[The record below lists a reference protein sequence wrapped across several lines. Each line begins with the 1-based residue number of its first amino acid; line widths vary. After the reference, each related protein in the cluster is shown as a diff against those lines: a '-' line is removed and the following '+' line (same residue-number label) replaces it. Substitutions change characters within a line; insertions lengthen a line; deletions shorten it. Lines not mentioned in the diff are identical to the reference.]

1 MWGLYG
7 ESRAT
12 DECEAFGG
20 WARTECKAESSCI
33 SQECGERRYKLACR
47 SLLFMWGL
55 YGESRATDECE
66 AFGG

>member
-33 SQECGERRYKLACR
+33 SQERGDT
-47 SLLFMWGL
+47 SLLV
-55 YGESRATDECE
+55 RASFILLKLDCAKLVFISKTM
-66 AFGG
+66 

>member
-33 SQECGERRYKLACR
+33 SQERGDT
-47 SLLFMWGL
+47 SLLV
-55 YGESRATDECE
+55 RASFILFEIRLCKTCFLFQKLCD
-66 AFGG
+66 FLK

>member
-20 WARTECKAESSCI
+20 WARTECKAF
-33 SQECGERRYKLACR
+33 GGWAR
-47 SLLFMWGL
+47 
-55 YGESRATDECE
+55 TECE
-66 AFGG
+66 VACELHFSRMW